1 MAVEMEKKSNAE
13 NPEQNVEE
21 AEAESKKSI
30 QVNVMP
36 DKDTEKKYFFT
47 KFGIHT
53 VCIILA
59 LLSILPFWIMI
70 VNSTRSTVQIQE
82 HALSL
87 IPSTYMI
94 QNFKILTG
102 KSFNPAVGLMNSL
115 IISVGSTVLTVYFS
129 SLTAYAMVAY
139 DWKLKNAFF
148 KFIVG
153 VMMIPAQVTMI
164 GFYQMVYKIGMTN
177 HLSMLILPAIAAPAT
192 VFFMRQYLY
201 PTLSM
206 EIVQAARIDGAG
218 EFRIFN
224 TIVLPM
230 MKPAIATQAIFCF
243 VNSWNNLFTPLVL
256 LTDSKKYTMPIMVS
270 LLRGDIYK
278 TEYGSVYMGLTL
290 TVLPLII
297 IYLILSKHIIA
308 GVALGGVK
316 S

>member
-1 MAVEMEKKSNAE
+1 MAQSKTLSYADVPKKNR
-13 NPEQNVEE
+13 P
-21 AEAESKKSI
+21 KSYAANKI
-30 QVNVMP
+30 
-36 DKDTEKKYFFT
+36 
-47 KFGIHT
+47 GIHI
-53 VCIILA
+53 VLFLLA
-59 LLSILPFWIMI
+59 ILSILPFWVMI
-70 VNSTRSTVQIQE
+70 VNSTRSTTQIQQ

-87 IPSTYMI
+87 IPSSHMV

-102 KSFNPAVGLMNSL
+102 KSFNPLVGLTNSL
-115 IISVGSTVLTVYFS
+115 IISVGSTLLTVYFS
-129 SLTAYAMVAY
+129 SLTAYALVAY
-139 DWKLKNAFF
+139 EWKLRDAFF

-153 VMMIPAQVTMI
+153 VMMIPAQCTMI

-177 HLSMLILPAIAAPAT
+177 RLSMLILPAIAAPAT

-224 TIVLPM
+224 TIVLPI

-290 TVLPLII
+290 TVLPLIVM
-297 IYLILSKHIIA
+297 YLILSKYIIA